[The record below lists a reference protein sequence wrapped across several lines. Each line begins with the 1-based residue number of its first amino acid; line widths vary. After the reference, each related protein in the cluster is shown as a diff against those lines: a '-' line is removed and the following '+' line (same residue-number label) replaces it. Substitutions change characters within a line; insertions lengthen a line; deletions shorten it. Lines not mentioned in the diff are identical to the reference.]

1 MDLSEYA
8 ESLRREL
15 TAITRFAGDDIARA
29 AEMLSET
36 LDSTVRLA
44 LLDVL
49 SAAADEITAS
59 LDGATVDVRLTGTQ
73 PEFVVSMTRTQD
85 DPSPEPADAAD
96 EAGNTRVTLRISD
109 GMKTRVEAAALSAGL
124 SVNAWLVRAISRAL
138 EYPPGGSGGLGGYRR
153 PWRVRRPW
161 RPGRPGRLRR
171 PEEAPAVPAVTA
183 GQVRRIEAVHR
194 VRPELAAGSLPACH
208 QHSGTDSQI
217 RKAQR

>member
-15 TAITRFAGDDIARA
+15 TAITRFASADVAKA

-59 LDGATVDVRLTGTQ
+59 LDGATVDVRLTGTE
-73 PEFVVSMTRTQD
+73 PEFVVNMTHAHD
-85 DPSPEPADAAD
+85 EPAQDAGDAAD

-109 GMKTRVEAAALSAGL
+109 GMKTRVEAAALSTGL
-124 SVNAWLVRAISRAL
+124 SVNAWLVRAISRSL
-138 EYPPGGSGGLGGYRR
+138 ENPPGGPKKR
-153 PWRVRRPW
+153 PPFPPPP
-161 RPGRPGRLRR
+161 PGRPGHGKRYTGFAR
-171 PEEAPAVPAVTA
+171 
-183 GQVRRIEAVHR
+183 
-194 VRPELAAGSLPACH
+194 S
-208 QHSGTDSQI
+208 
-217 RKAQR
+217 

>member
-15 TAITRFAGDDIARA
+15 TAITRFASADVAQA

-59 LDGATVDVRLTGTQ
+59 LDGATVDVRLTGTE
-73 PEFVVSMTRTQD
+73 PEFVVNMTRAQD
-85 DPSPEPADAAD
+85 DPAQDAGDATD
-96 EAGNTRVTLRISD
+96 DAGNTRVTLRISD
-109 GMKTRVEAAALSAGL
+109 GMKIRVEAAALSAGL

-138 EYPPGGSGGLGGYRR
+138 GNPPGDPKKRL
-153 PWRVRRPW
+153 PFPPPP
-161 RPGRPGRLRR
+161 PGRPGPGKRYTGFAR
-171 PEEAPAVPAVTA
+171 
-183 GQVRRIEAVHR
+183 
-194 VRPELAAGSLPACH
+194 S
-208 QHSGTDSQI
+208 
-217 RKAQR
+217 